1 MLIRNFSLF
10 DKNARECFCTDL
22 ILLWH
27 DSWFRWLPS
36 AIEHNFLPQNEK
48 SWTACYFPWSS
59 VVTMT
64 HDTLTLSSILRANRW
79 GPLLGHMAQRSEIK
93 KNKQTEP
100 HTKALIQRMRN
111 VLFNI
116 YTFFIPSR
124 WFSLFCKL
132 LFAVAGADDALADI
146 EQDIL
151 PLSGLWLDWNDRNV
165 DEFARTAFEREKHV
179 QLQLKSTN
187 CGKQLELTSN
197 LSFNVVDVW
206 MPFQRH
212 KKKSLST
219 EVFQS
224 FVCAE
229 NTKST
234 KTIVNIWELFF
245 LYAAAECNW
254 HLCAPCDKPV
264 NERGCWAKV
273 LL

>member
-1 MLIRNFSLF
+1 MLIRNSSLF
-10 DKNARECFCTDL
+10 DKSARECFLC
-22 ILLWH
+22 WF
-27 DSWFRWLPS
+27 DSVLTRFLVLFANS
-36 AIEHNFLPQNEK
+36 LQQSNNFLPQKKRVMNCLLFSLK
-48 SWTACYFPWSS
+48 LSGDDDTWYFDFVLYLARES
-59 VVTMT
+59 
-64 HDTLTLSSILRANRW
+64 LRAIVGAHGTTER
-79 GPLLGHMAQRSEIK
+79 K
-93 KNKQTEP
+93 KINKQTEP
-100 HTKALIQRMRN
+100 HTKALIQRTRN

-116 YTFFIPSR
+116 YTFIIPSR

-132 LFAVAGADDALADI
+132 LFVVAGGWCARGRWTGHFTVIGFMTWLRQKKRRWICTHRPRAD
-146 EQDIL
+146 
-151 PLSGLWLDWNDRNV
+151 
-165 DEFARTAFEREKHV
+165 KHV

-212 KKKSLST
+212 KNKSLST
-219 EVFQS
+219 EVSQP

-234 KTIVNIWELFF
+234 KTIVNFWELFF

-273 LL
+273 LR